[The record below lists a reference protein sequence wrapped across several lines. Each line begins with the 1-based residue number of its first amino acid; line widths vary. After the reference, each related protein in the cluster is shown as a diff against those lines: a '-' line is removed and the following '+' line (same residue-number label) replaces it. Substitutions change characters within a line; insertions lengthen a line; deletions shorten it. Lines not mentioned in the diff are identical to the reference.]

1 MSRSI
6 RRQFTM
12 IFIGLMTGVLVAIWA
27 VNGFLLEPYY
37 TSQKVKVMEHAYE
50 EINGVLMEKISSGE
64 SIGAVIS
71 REMQRQWE
79 IWSEITEASEEDQEE
94 SQEENQEENQ
104 DDPLEKAENEENQP
118 SAIRRADEA
127 MDETTRREIDNSLV
141 GTIRRYGDENNMMIV
156 LIDSDTGKALLNSGR
171 ESDFLARKVQRYVLG
186 QGDDSHTDLLV
197 EHENYVIEK
206 NSDRRSDSSYLESWG
221 FFSDNNT
228 LFLMQMPIASIRDSV
243 ALSNRF
249 VTFVG
254 LFALILGGIV
264 MYFVT
269 RKVTDPIMKLAALSE
284 RMSCLDF
291 DARYEGEAQNEVG
304 VLGRSMN
311 VMSEKLKKT
320 IEELQDANSQ
330 LQQDIQEKIEI
341 DEMRKEF
348 IANVSHE
355 LKTPIALIQGYAEG
369 LTEGMAEEKES
380 RDYYCEVIMDE
391 AAKMNK
397 MVKQL
402 LTLTALEFG
411 NDMPV
416 MEVFDLTELT
426 RDVISSASIL
436 IQQKGANVEFSG
448 SKPVFVRADEFK
460 IEEVLTNY
468 ISNALNHLDGERLI
482 RIEVK
487 EEQEQAVVRVFNTGS
502 PIPEEAL
509 PNLWTKFYKV
519 DKARTRAYGGS
530 GIGLSIVKAILD
542 AHHQTCGV
550 SNREDGVEFWFT
562 LQLGKDGG
570 TMTQQASE

>member
-1 MSRSI
+1 MKKSI

-12 IFIGLMTGVLVAIWA
+12 IFIGLMAGVLVTIWA

-37 TSQKVKVMEHAYE
+37 TREKVQVMEDAYE
-50 EINGVLMEKISSGE
+50 EINAVLMEKVEAGE
-64 SIGAVIS
+64 SISDVVS
-71 REMQRQWE
+71 KEMQRQWE
-79 IWSEITEASEEDQEE
+79 IWSKMTEASETEEEDRQ
-94 SQEENQEENQ
+94 
-104 DDPLEKAENEENQP
+104 NEASPPDVQ
-118 SAIRRADEA
+118 RRADEVL
-127 MDETTRREIDNSLV
+127 DEETKQEIDHSFL
-141 GTIRRYGDENNMMIV
+141 GTIRRYGDENNMTIV

-186 QGDDSHTDLLV
+186 QENESRTNLLIR
-197 EHENYVIEK
+197 HENYVIER

-228 LFLMQMPIASIRDSV
+228 LFLMQMPIASIRESV
-243 ALSNRF
+243 DLSNRF
-249 VTFVG
+249 VTYVG
-254 LFALILGGIV
+254 LIALIIGGIV
-264 MYFVT
+264 VYFVT
-269 RKVTDPIMKLAALSE
+269 RRVTDPIMRLAVLSE
-284 RMSCLDF
+284 RMSHLEF
-291 DARYEGEAQNEVG
+291 DARYEGDAQNELG

-311 VMSEKLKKT
+311 TMSEKLKEV
-320 IEELQDANSQ
+320 IEELQEANSQ
-330 LQQDIQEKIEI
+330 LQQDIKEKIEI

-380 RDYYCEVIMDE
+380 REYYCEVIMDE
-391 AAKMNK
+391 AGKMNK

-411 NDMPV
+411 NDTPV
-416 MEVFDLTELT
+416 LETFDLAELI
-426 RDVISSASIL
+426 RDVLGSASIL
-436 IQQKGANVEFSG
+436 VQQKEATVECSCTE
-448 SKPVFVRADEFK
+448 PVLVRADEFK

-468 ISNALNHLDGERLI
+468 ISNALNHLDGARLI
-482 RIEVK
+482 RVSVEKQEHQAMVK
-487 EEQEQAVVRVFNTGS
+487 VFNTGK

-530 GIGLSIVKAILD
+530 GIGLSIVKAIMD

-550 SNREDGVEFWFT
+550 SNKEDGVEFWFT
-562 LQLGKDGG
+562 LKLEEELESGSQPPLP
-570 TMTQQASE
+570 